1 MNARHVGLGL
11 VLGFLLQTLIQG
23 FERFLYVSFPINL
36 FGTLF
41 LTLTLAGIGVGALAA
56 ATRPA
61 LKGSLWIGVA
71 IVALIGT
78 LGVWKGT
85 NDFVVRFT
93 IVVLCYGTGLLGAFL
108 LGRVA
113 GERSLALDVAVAA
126 LAITLAAGMCGIR
139 NVSVHYLLT
148 NQYYPYPKP
157 THYLARAVGM
167 TLAWIASGMLAGIL
181 GGRIATLVRGTARIH
196 ATLAALAAGLAT
208 GGITS
213 YFAHQL
219 VNPYRTMVA
228 WSILTIVA
236 LVARRRVLV
245 PIGAVALVAI
255 GLWSERITPAPFAW
269 RLADYKIRS
278 QHWTPY
284 YKLDFASFGAD
295 SCMGGI
301 YDNLML
307 WYHCQ
312 DPERLPREIST
323 VFRVAGEGRKSA
335 LAIGRTDSM
344 YLSLIERWHGPL
356 ERSKSM
362 EYDRTVVE
370 QVTGP
375 YSRYF
380 NDRWKKPGHVAVAGD
395 LKRLIHEEKERYD
408 IIFLNGQMI
417 RLYLHPRTQI
427 PQEDYLFDRDTVR
440 DMLGLLNPG
449 GVLVIDWGSSQEV
462 ELYDAWSNLPD
473 GAHASA
479 FWTTLSNLPMSGL
492 PLFFMFVSPD
502 PAVETMATRIEALG
516 MDRERS
522 RAVAVDPAKMTP
534 VDTDDRPFLQWGLS
548 ISYAAMPV
556 PLLALFGM
564 LAWRLRRHADAL
576 TRVVGTRRLL
586 GAPTLFLGIGV
597 LAGLLETLVVGRLS
611 RASAAGVPMGAAL
624 LWPIFVAGYLV
635 PCALRLG
642 DASVLARR
650 AAMGAAAL
658 SAASGLVLSLVLDS
672 SLAAMALASLLLGA
686 GVATLFVTGLGSL
699 RGDARAQ
706 AWGFTQLGAV
716 MGLTLFQ
723 TLVFLLGFQWLSI
736 VAAALAA
743 LLGAGAL
750 RLLPERAPLAGF
762 STDDAAEPR
771 PTIA

>member
-1 MNARHVGLGL
+1 MRARHVGLGL

-41 LTLTLAGIGVGALAA
+41 LTLTLAGIGMGALGA
-56 ATRPA
+56 ATRA
-61 LKGSLWIGVA
+61 TLAGRFWVGTA

-78 LGVWKGT
+78 LGIWQGT
-85 NDFVVRFT
+85 NEFAVRFT
-93 IVVLCYGTGLLGAFL
+93 IVVMCYLAGLLGAFL
-108 LGRVA
+108 LGRIA
-113 GERSLALDVAVAA
+113 GERSLVADVTLAV
-126 LAITLAAGMCGIR
+126 LVIVLAAGMCGIR

-167 TLAWIASGMLAGIL
+167 TLAWIASGMLAGVL
-181 GGRIATLVRGTARIH
+181 GGRIAVLVRHTERLH
-196 ATLAALAAGLAT
+196 ATLGALAAGLAA
-208 GGITS
+208 GGVTS

-219 VNPYRTMVA
+219 VNPYRTMVV
-228 WSILTIVA
+228 WSIAMLVA
-236 LVARRRVLV
+236 LLARRRALLPLGV
-245 PIGAVALVAI
+245 AALVGI

-269 RLADYKIRS
+269 RLADYKIQS

-284 YKLDFASFGAD
+284 YKLDFASFGSD

-312 DPERLPREIST
+312 DADKLPREISS
-323 VFRVAGEGRKSA
+323 VFRIAGEGRKSA

-344 YLSLIERWHGPL
+344 YLSLIEKWHGPL
-356 ERSKSM
+356 ERSKSL
-362 EYDRTVVE
+362 EYDQTVVD

-395 LKRLIHEEKERYD
+395 LKRLIHEETDKYD

-502 PAVETMATRIEALG
+502 PAVENMAARIEALG
-516 MDRERS
+516 MDHERS
-522 RAVAVDPAKMTP
+522 RAVAIDPTKMTP
-534 VDTDDRPFLQWGLS
+534 PDTDDRPFLQWGLS
-548 ISYAAMPV
+548 ISYAALPV
-556 PLLALFGM
+556 PLALLFVTI
-564 LAWRLRRHADAL
+564 AWRLVRHAGAL
-576 TRVVGTRRLL
+576 TRVTGARRV
-586 GAPTLFLGIGV
+586 GAPVLFLGIGI

-624 LWPIFVAGYLV
+624 LWPIFVAGYAV
-635 PCALRLG
+635 PCGLAIGSR
-642 DASVLARR
+642 SVLARR
-650 AAMGAAAL
+650 SAVGAAVAAAAMG
-658 SAASGLVLSLVLDS
+658 VMLSLTLET
-672 SLAAMALASLLLGA
+672 SLAAMGVAAALLGTT
-686 GVATLFVTGLGSL
+686 VATLTVTGLGL
-699 RGDARAQ
+699 LEPEARAQ

-716 MGLTLFQ
+716 IGLTVFQ
-723 TLVFLLGFQWLSI
+723 TLVFVLGFQWLSI
-736 VAAALAA
+736 VVAALAA
-743 LLGAGAL
+743 LLGGAGA
-750 RLLPERAPLAGF
+750 RLLPKRAPESGF
-762 STDDAAEPR
+762 YASESADPS
-771 PTIA
+771 PTVA